1 MKEAYRKWYTKY
13 LSRDME
19 MLIFGH
25 AGYPVI
31 LFPTA
36 QGRYYQSKDNGLIE
50 AAAPLLD
57 AGLLKV
63 YCPDGIDSESWY
75 NNALHPADRVKTY
88 NGYERMIVNDVI
100 EFALADTGAPQAA
113 AAGCGLG
120 GYHAANIAFRHPE
133 LVGHLISMSGTY
145 DIKQFIYGYY
155 DDNCYFNNPM
165 DYMPSLKDE
174 YYLSRYRTMGI
185 ILGTG
190 DADYCREENR
200 RLSEILTSQK
210 VNHWLDDRTGYG
222 HDWFWWKKMLP
233 EYLTHVK
240 Q

>member
-1 MKEAYRKWYTKY
+1 MKEEYRKWYTKH
-13 LSRDME
+13 LSREFE
-19 MLIFGH
+19 MLIFGE

-31 LFPTA
+31 LFPRSK
-36 QGRYYQSKDNGLIE
+36 GRYYQHKDNGTID
-50 AAAPLLD
+50 AIAPLVD
-57 AGLLKV
+57 EGLLRV

-75 NNALHPADRVKTY
+75 NNTIHPADRVRTHLA
-88 NGYERMIVNDVI
+88 YEQMIINDVI
-100 EFALADTGAPQAA
+100 GFAQQDTGASKVAV
-113 AAGCGLG
+113 AGCSLG

-133 LVGHLISMSGTY
+133 LVGHLISLSGTY
-145 DIKQFIYGYY
+145 DIKRFIFGYY

-165 DYMPSLKDE
+165 DYMPSLRDD

-190 DADYCREENR
+190 DADYCYGENK

-210 VNHWLDDRTGYG
+210 VNHWFDDRAGFG
-222 HDWFWWKKMLP
+222 HDWYWWKKMLP

-240 Q
+240 